1 MSFSSGS
8 DTVVH
13 YSERLWPPV
22 TWWVVTVLLSAM
34 TSLMVYPVWE
44 LGAFIVP
51 VVVLVLA
58 ALWLRSLSAPIV
70 VSDAGFR
77 AGPAHIERRFIA
89 EATPFDERGSFAARG
104 VHLDAR
110 AFLMTRPWVKTVV
123 RVALDDP
130 ADPTPYWLV
139 STKHP
144 HELAAAL
151 NRG

>member
-1 MSFSSGS
+1 MSIPSGS
-8 DTVVH
+8 DTSVH
-13 YSERLWPPV
+13 YTERLWPPV

-34 TSLMVYPVWE
+34 TAAMVYPVWE

-51 VVVLVLA
+51 VVIFVLA

-70 VSDAGFR
+70 VSDEGFR
-77 AGPAHIERRFIA
+77 AGPAHIERRYIA
-89 EATPFDERGSFAARG
+89 EAIPFDERGSFAERG
-104 VHLDAR
+104 VHLDVR

-123 RVALDDP
+123 RVTIDDP

-144 HELAAAL
+144 QELAAAL
-151 NRG
+151 NRR